1 MKVNCR
7 ISGCSSVSVIGGQ
20 AHAWGAR
27 LPGPMPGISAVGS
40 AHAWGARL
48 PGPMPG
54 ISAVGSA
61 HAWGA

>member
-40 AHAWGARL
+40 AHAWGA
-48 PGPMPG
+48 
-54 ISAVGSA
+54 
-61 HAWGA
+61 